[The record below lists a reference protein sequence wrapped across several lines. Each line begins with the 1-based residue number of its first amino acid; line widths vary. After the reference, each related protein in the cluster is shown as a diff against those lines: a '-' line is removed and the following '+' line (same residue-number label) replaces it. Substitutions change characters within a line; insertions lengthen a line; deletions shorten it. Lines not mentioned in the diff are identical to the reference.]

1 MNEMM
6 NELTPMNSMKP
17 AMTHQP
23 STASLRLGAL
33 ILALAGL
40 GTLTACVPL
49 VVGGAAAGAL
59 VASDRRTSGTQL
71 EDETIEL
78 RSASRIRADFGTRVR
93 VSVTSYN
100 RQVLLTGEV
109 PNAQD
114 REAVAQLVG
123 KVDNVDSVVNELAV
137 QNSPTLTERSA
148 DLLVTGRIKAA
159 LLDARDLQA
168 NSVKVVTERG
178 VAYLMGRVTAREAER
193 ITNIARAVPG
203 VQRVVRIFENI
214 SEDELRRL
222 QLPGGQEPGA
232 PAPAS
237 RT

>member
-1 MNEMM
+1 
-6 NELTPMNSMKP
+6 
-17 AMTHQP
+17 MTTMTNKTSFP
-23 STASLRLGAL
+23 RLGAL
-33 ILALAGL
+33 VLVLAGL
-40 GTLTACVPL
+40 GTLSACVPL

-78 RSASRIRADFGTRVR
+78 RSASRIRSDFGTRVR
-93 VSVTSYN
+93 VNVTSYN

-123 KVDNVDSVVNELAV
+123 KVDNVESVVNELAA
-137 QNSPTLTERSA
+137 QNSPTLSQRST
-148 DLLVTGRIKAA
+148 DLLITGRIKAA

-178 VAYLMGRVTAREAER
+178 VAYLMGRVTPREADR
-193 ITNIARAVPG
+193 VTNIARAVPG
-203 VQRVVRIFENI
+203 VTRVVRIFESI
-214 SEDELRRL
+214 TEDELRKL
-222 QLPGGQEPGA
+222 QLPGKAPAA
-232 PAPAS
+232 PAPATKS
-237 RT
+237 

>member
-1 MNEMM
+1 MNEMK
-6 NELTPMNSMKP
+6 TMNSLNSKKQTMS
-17 AMTHQP
+17 HQP
-23 STASLRLGAL
+23 SSAFMRLGAL
-33 ILALAGL
+33 VLALAGL

-49 VVGGAAAGAL
+49 VIGGAAAGAF

-78 RSASRIRADFGTRVR
+78 RSASRIRADFGTRLR

-123 KVDNVDSVVNELAV
+123 KVANVGSVVNELAV
-137 QNSPTLTERSA
+137 QNSPSLTERST

-203 VQRVVRIFENI
+203 VQRVVRIFETI
-214 SEDELRRL
+214 SDDELRRL
-222 QLPGGQEPGA
+222 QLPVKAPAAA
-232 PAPAS
+232 PAPRA
-237 RT
+237 

>member
-1 MNEMM
+1 MNETKTM
-6 NELTPMNSMKP
+6 NMKLN
-17 AMTHQP
+17 MTH
-23 STASLRLGAL
+23 SMSKRSSLRMGTLV
-33 ILALAGL
+33 LALAGL

-93 VSVTSYN
+93 VNVTSYN

-109 PNAQD
+109 GNTQD
-114 REAVAQLVG
+114 REAVAQLVS
-123 KVDNVDSVVNELAV
+123 KVDNVESVVNELAV
-137 QNSPTLTERSA
+137 QNSPSLTERSA

-193 ITNIARAVPG
+193 VTSIARAVSG
-203 VQRVVRIFENI
+203 VQRVVRIFETI

-222 QLPGGQEPGA
+222 QLPGGRAPGA
-232 PAPAS
+232 PAPAARS
-237 RT
+237 

>member
-1 MNEMM
+1 MNTINTTKHMM
-6 NELTPMNSMKP
+6 SKNSF
-17 AMTHQP
+17 QP
-23 STASLRLGAL
+23 SLRLGAL
-33 ILALAGL
+33 VLALAGL
-40 GTLTACVPL
+40 STLTACVPL

-59 VASDRRTSGTQL
+59 VATDRRTSGTQL

-93 VSVTSYN
+93 VNVTSYN

-109 PNAQD
+109 ANTQE
-114 REAVAQLVG
+114 REAVGQLVG

-137 QNSPTLTERSA
+137 QNSPSLTERSA

-178 VAYLMGRVTAREAER
+178 VAYLMGRVTSREAER
-193 ITNIARAVPG
+193 VTNIARAVPG
-203 VQRVVRIFENI
+203 VTRVVRIFETI

-222 QLPGGQEPGA
+222 QLPGRA
-232 PAPAS
+232 PAVRP
-237 RT
+237 

>member
-1 MNEMM
+1 MNMKYTM
-6 NELTPMNSMKP
+6 NKKP
-17 AMTHQP
+17 
-23 STASLRLGAL
+23 SLMSFRLGTL
-33 ILALAGL
+33 VLALAGL
-40 GTLTACVPL
+40 SMLTACVPL

-93 VSVTSYN
+93 VNVTSYN

-109 PNAQD
+109 PNVQD
-114 REAVAQLVG
+114 RAAVAQLVG
-123 KVDNVDSVVNELAV
+123 KVDNVESVVNELAV
-137 QNSPTLTERSA
+137 QSSPSLAERST

-178 VAYLMGRVTAREAER
+178 VAYLMGRLTAREAER
-193 ITNIARAVPG
+193 VTIVVRAVPG
-203 VQRVVRIFENI
+203 VQRVVRIFETI
-214 SEDELRRL
+214 SEDDLRRL
-222 QLPGGQEPGA
+222 QLPGKTPAA
-232 PAPAS
+232 PAARS
-237 RT
+237 

>member
-1 MNEMM
+1 MNMKYTM
-6 NELTPMNSMKP
+6 NKKP
-17 AMTHQP
+17 
-23 STASLRLGAL
+23 SLMSFRLGTL
-33 ILALAGL
+33 VLALAGL
-40 GTLTACVPL
+40 STLTACVPL

-93 VSVTSYN
+93 VNVTSYN

-109 PNAQD
+109 PNVQD
-114 REAVAQLVG
+114 RAAVAQLVG
-123 KVDNVDSVVNELAV
+123 KVDNVESVVNELAV
-137 QNSPTLTERSA
+137 QSSPSLAERST

-178 VAYLMGRVTAREAER
+178 VAYLMGRLTAREAER
-193 ITNIARAVPG
+193 VTIVVRAVPG
-203 VQRVVRIFENI
+203 VQRVVRIFETI
-214 SEDELRRL
+214 SEDDLRRL
-222 QLPGGQEPGA
+222 QLPGKTPAA
-232 PAPAS
+232 PATRS
-237 RT
+237 

>member
-1 MNEMM
+1 MNEMTTM
-6 NELTPMNSMKP
+6 NNLKHTTS
-17 AMTHQP
+17 
-23 STASLRLGAL
+23 SRSSRASLRLGAL
-33 ILALAGL
+33 VLALVGL
-40 GTLTACVPL
+40 GSLTACVPL
-49 VVGGAAAGAL
+49 VIGGAAAGAL

-78 RSASRIRADFGTRVR
+78 RSASRIRAEFGTRVR
-93 VSVTSYN
+93 VNVTSYN

-109 PNAQD
+109 GNTQD
-114 REAVAQLVG
+114 REAVAQLVS
-123 KVDNVDSVVNELAV
+123 KVDNVESVVNELAV
-137 QNSPTLTERSA
+137 QNSPSLTARSA

-193 ITNIARAVPG
+193 VTNIARAVPG
-203 VQRVVRIFENI
+203 VQRVVRIFETI

-222 QLPGGQEPGA
+222 QLPGKTPVA

-237 RT
+237 RS

>member
-1 MNEMM
+1 
-6 NELTPMNSMKP
+6 MNSTKYTMSK
-17 AMTHQP
+17 QP
-23 STASLRLGAL
+23 SLRLGAL
-33 ILALAGL
+33 VLALAGL
-40 GTLTACVPL
+40 GTLSACVPL
-49 VVGGAAAGAL
+49 VMGGAAAGAL

-78 RSASRIRADFGTRVR
+78 RAASRIRADFGTRVR
-93 VSVTSYN
+93 VNVVSYN

-123 KVDNVDSVVNELAV
+123 KVDNVESVVNELAV
-137 QNSPTLTERSA
+137 QNSPTLTQRSA
-148 DLLVTGRIKAA
+148 DLLITGRIKAA

-178 VAYLMGRVTAREAER
+178 VAYLMGRVTTREAER
-193 ITNIARAVPG
+193 VTDIARGVSG
-203 VQRVVRIFENI
+203 VQRVVRIFETI

-222 QLPGGQEPGA
+222 QLPGKSPA
-232 PAPAS
+232 AAPAS
-237 RT
+237 RS